1 MGVGVRYPEA
11 STAWRTFSLR
21 PSLLNVI
28 LFPKTGCNLPG
39 TSWNLSGSRCLGG
52 RAFALQLKHPST
64 FTGLFART
72 NTSARTLDAATERFL
87 TRTAESA
94 PGDSGDGR
102 FHYRL
107 SRPNAMNFQASHAR
121 AQAKTTFPHAVN
133 CRASCH
139 I

>member
-28 LFPKTGCNLPG
+28 LFPKTGCNLTG
-39 TSWNLSGSRCLGG
+39 TAWNLSGSRCLGG
-52 RAFALQLKHPST
+52 RAFALQLKHPSN
-64 FTGLFART
+64 FTGLLART
-72 NTSARTLDAATERFL
+72 NTATERFL

-107 SRPNAMNFQASHAR
+107 SRPNAMTSKLHTQGRKQKQRFR
-121 AQAKTTFPHAVN
+121 M
-133 CRASCH
+133 R
-139 I
+139 